1 MSRNLSVCLFVH
13 LSVSLSVCQSI
24 CLSVHLSVSPSVC
37 QSVCQSVHLSVSLSV
52 CQSICRSVHLSVS
65 LSVCLT
71 HSERESSELRERLE
85 ADLLQ
90 MQAQLREERCSQSVS
105 DLEGEGPE
113 SSAQFCSSNI
123 DSSSAERPAV
133 SIALHTHSIHTV
145 CSNSVLLFM

>member
-1 MSRNLSVCLFVH
+1 MVCYVICLSVCL
-13 LSVSLSVCQSI
+13 S
-24 CLSVHLSVSPSVC
+24 
-37 QSVCQSVHLSVSLSV
+37 
-52 CQSICRSVHLSVS
+52 
-65 LSVCLT
+65 

-90 MQAQLREERCSQSVS
+90 VQAQLREERRSQSVG

-123 DSSSAERPAV
+123 DSSSAERPTV
-133 SIALHTHSIHTV
+133 SNALHTHSMRTSV